1 MSSQV
6 HSSPGRFSAGYETYL
21 ASQEDT
27 RTGIYRERAT
37 ALLTLLWIALC
48 IGAGGGL
55 AWLMTPWLNSLAPIM
70 NAQFGPS
77 PQVYRDIS
85 RASGLSAYGLLWF
98 SMLLGLLMS
107 GRLSRIWPGGL
118 EAFELHRFC
127 SLLALGVTLLHVL
140 VLVGDPILGG
150 SWVPLLSFGM
160 LSAKAPW
167 AWLGQLAMYAM
178 IVVVGSFYARRWM
191 SRQAWRLVH
200 AASFALYLTALAHSV
215 GATPDSSLALLSA
228 FYWITGVILVALACM
243 RVTVAVKS
251 KRKRKAA
258 ASSVPTPM

>member
-1 MSSQV
+1 MSSQTRNG
-6 HSSPGRFSAGYETYL
+6 PGYFSAGYDSYL
-21 ASQEDT
+21 ASEEDS
-27 RTGIYRERAT
+27 RTHVYRERASALV
-37 ALLTLLWIALC
+37 ALLWTALC

-55 AWLMTPWLNSLAPIM
+55 AWLLTPWLNSLAPIM
-70 NAQFGPS
+70 AAQFGPS

-85 RASGLSAYGLLWF
+85 RASGLAAYGLLWL

-140 VLVGDPILGG
+140 VLTGDPRLGG
-150 SWVPLLSFGM
+150 SWVPLLSIGM

-167 AWLGQLAMYAM
+167 AWLGQLSMYATV
-178 IVVVGSFYARRWM
+178 VVVGSFYVRRWL

-200 AASFALYLTALAHSV
+200 AASFALYLAALAHSV
-215 GATPDSSLALLSA
+215 GATPDSSLPLLSA
-228 FYWITGVILVALACM
+228 FYSISAALLVLLVLV
-243 RVTVAVKS
+243 RITVAVRS
-251 KRKRKAA
+251 KRRRKPA
-258 ASSVPTPM
+258 ASSAPM

>member
-1 MSSQV
+1 MSSQT
-6 HSSPGRFSAGYETYL
+6 HSRPGYFSAGYESYL
-21 ASQEDT
+21 ASQEDS
-27 RTGIYRERAT
+27 RTELYRDRAS
-37 ALLTLLWIALC
+37 ALLALLWTALC
-48 IGAGGGL
+48 IGAGAGL
-55 AWLMTPWLNSLAPIM
+55 AWLLTPWLNSLAPIM
-70 NAQFGPS
+70 AAQFGPS

-85 RASGLSAYGLLWF
+85 RASGLAAYGLLWL

-140 VLVGDPILGG
+140 ILFGDPRLGG
-150 SWVPLLSFGM
+150 SWLPLLSIGM

-178 IVVVGSFYARRWM
+178 LIVVGSFYVRRWM

-200 AASFALYLTALAHSV
+200 AASFALYLAALAHSV
-215 GATPDSSLALLSA
+215 GATPDSSLPVLSTL
-228 FYWITGVILVALACM
+228 YWITPSLLVLLACWRIAVAL
-243 RVTVAVKS
+243 KP
-251 KRKRKAA
+251 KRKRKREIF
-258 ASSVPTPM
+258 ASK